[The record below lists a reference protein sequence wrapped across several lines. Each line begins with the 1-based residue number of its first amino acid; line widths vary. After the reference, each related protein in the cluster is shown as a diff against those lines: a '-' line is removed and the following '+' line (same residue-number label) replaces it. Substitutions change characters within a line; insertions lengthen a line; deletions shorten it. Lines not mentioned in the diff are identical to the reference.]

1 MCSVEGNCGGK
12 GMAGDLTRY
21 HRSPV
26 VPGAIDPPL
35 LGGQPG
41 NVVVVGVRP
50 PEGDL
55 ARITAAP
62 G

>member
-1 MCSVEGNCGGK
+1 
-12 GMAGDLTRY
+12 MAGDLTRY